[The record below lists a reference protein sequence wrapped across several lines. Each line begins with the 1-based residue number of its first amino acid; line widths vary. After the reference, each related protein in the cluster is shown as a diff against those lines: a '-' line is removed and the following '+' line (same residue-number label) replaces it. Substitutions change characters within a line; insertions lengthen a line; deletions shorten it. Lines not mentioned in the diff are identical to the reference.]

1 MSNCDKISTHFI
13 LVFQL
18 TPKELIN
25 AELIFA
31 ELIFAE
37 LIFAELI
44 FADNLPIFAFL
55 KAETTIL

>member
-13 LVFQL
+13 LAFQL
-18 TPKELIN
+18 TLKELIN

-31 ELIFAE
+31 K